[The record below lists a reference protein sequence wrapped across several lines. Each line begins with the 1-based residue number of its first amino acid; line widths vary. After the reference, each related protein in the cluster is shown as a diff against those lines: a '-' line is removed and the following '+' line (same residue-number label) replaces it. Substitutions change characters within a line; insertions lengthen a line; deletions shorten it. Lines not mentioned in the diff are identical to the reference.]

1 MRAYNESESCV
12 GNAGPR
18 SFDRTLMSTKPLNKH
33 QLRNQETHARL
44 LKAAEEVFVRDGYE
58 GAQLSEIAAA
68 ASRTKGAVY
77 DHFKSKED
85 LFLALFETRTREYIN
100 QLVDRLKTCTNQRQS
115 LEAFRDFYLGLSLDK
130 TWPILTLEFK
140 LFALRHPESK
150 DRLRKAFLMLK
161 APSNNELDHQMFGT
175 LNRKQKAK
183 VDLSLSALGP
193 VVSGLILESYFEP
206 DILSDQSIRLLL
218 GQIFDAL
225 FPAQ

>member
-1 MRAYNESESCV
+1 
-12 GNAGPR
+12 
-18 SFDRTLMSTKPLNKH
+18 MSTKPLNKH
-33 QLRNQETHARL
+33 QLKNQETHERL

-100 QLVDRLKTCTNQRQS
+100 QLVGRLKECTNQKQS
-115 LEAFRDFYLGLSLDK
+115 LEAFRDFYLGLSQDR

-161 APSNNELDHQMFGT
+161 TPSDNQLDHQMFGT
-175 LNRKQKAK
+175 LSRQEKAK

-193 VVSGLILESYFEP
+193 FVSGLILESYFEP
-206 DILSDQSIRLLL
+206 DVLSDKGIRLLL
-218 GQIFDAL
+218 GRIFDAL
-225 FPAQ
+225 FPGQ